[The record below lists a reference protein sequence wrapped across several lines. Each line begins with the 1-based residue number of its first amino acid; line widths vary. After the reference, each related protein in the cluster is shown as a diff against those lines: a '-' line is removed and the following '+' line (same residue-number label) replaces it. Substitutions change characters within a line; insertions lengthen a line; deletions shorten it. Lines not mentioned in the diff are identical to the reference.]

1 MTGFMRTSLQQVD
14 FWAPQL
20 IEVEENAK
28 QNSAYLLFV
37 IDPSTV
43 NAATFVEIPYLL
55 ARGANLVIV
64 FLREREWVS
73 NVHKWCTY
81 EHNF

>member
-1 MTGFMRTSLQQVD
+1 MSESLQQVD
-14 FWAPQL
+14 LWAPQL

-37 IDPSTV
+37 IDPTTV

-64 FLREREWVS
+64 FLGEREWVS
-73 NVHKWCTY
+73 NGHKWCDY
-81 EHNF
+81 A